1 MEPARHTVAVS
12 ATIERIVFVIARLL
26 KISMPERRGSRLLI
40 GLSYIL
46 KPRQRERVAGIL
58 LEIDS
63 EQRCVSKLRGSIPM
77 FKMRTSHSEL
87 RHHHESCAAR
97 YHPVRRL
104 RRSRGESSYRAMT
117 IEARY

>member
-1 MEPARHTVAVS
+1 MEPASNAVAVS

-26 KISMPERRGSRLLI
+26 KISMPERRGARLLI

-58 LEIDS
+58 LEIDR
-63 EQRCVSKLRGSIPM
+63 EQRCVSKLRGSIPI

-87 RHHHESCAAR
+87 RRHRESCAAR
-97 YHPVRRL
+97 YHPVHRL
-104 RRSRGESSYRAMT
+104 RRSRGESSFRAMT
-117 IEARY
+117 TVVRY